1 MMNCSEMMMAAMT
14 KMAKCFIVV
23 RVGPMMMVIVMTM
36 VMTMTTMMILVMTT
50 MMTMTTMGKCHV
62 ATRVGPTNDGFLPTG
77 PLL

>member
-23 RVGPMMMVIVMTM
+23 RVGPMMMVVVMTM
-36 VMTMTTMMILVMTT
+36 MM
-50 MMTMTTMGKCHV
+50 MTTMGKCHV

>member
-23 RVGPMMMVIVMTM
+23 RVGAMMMVIVM
-36 VMTMTTMMILVMTT
+36 MMILVMT
-50 MMTMTTMGKCHV
+50 MMMMMTTMGKCHV